1 MPASAPFQK
10 NPVGGGVGLILSTT
24 SPQILKDRSK
34 KFMDLPIFWRK
45 FQTDIPEVR
54 VRNDNLD
61 DALRVLKKKLDASK
75 IMGTLKTRCRYA
87 TTSDRNRA
95 KRRIATG
102 KAIKL
107 QKVAR

>member
-1 MPASAPFQK
+1 MDIS
-10 NPVGGGVGLILSTT
+10 IYW
-24 SPQILKDRSK
+24 K
-34 KFMDLPIFWRK
+34 KY
-45 FQTDIPEVR
+45 QTDYPAVR
-54 VRNDNLD
+54 VRNNNLD
-61 DALRVLKKKLDASK
+61 DALRILKKKMDASK